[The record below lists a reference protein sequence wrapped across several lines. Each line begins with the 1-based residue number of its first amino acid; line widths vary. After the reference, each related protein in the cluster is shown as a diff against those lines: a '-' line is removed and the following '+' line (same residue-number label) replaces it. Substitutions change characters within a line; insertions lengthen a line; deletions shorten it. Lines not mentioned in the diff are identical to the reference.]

1 MSGLPPI
8 ARRGFL
14 GATLGGGLLAGLP
27 LRAAGATH
35 VLIVH
40 DPAIPA
46 SRAFAVAAAARGATL
61 AATEGEAVR
70 IARDIGLRLRP
81 DRIAGLTGYADFLLF
96 ADALRETGYRI
107 AGHGFHGGDHRCHGA
122 LADCARLLETSGAA
136 WPEALAEVVIGV
148 GRAMRRPVPRRTGI
162 LVSWIAVPR
171 AI

>member
-1 MSGLPPI
+1 MSVLAPI
-8 ARRGFL
+8 GRRGFL
-14 GATLGGGLLAGLP
+14 SATLGGGLLAGLP

-70 IARDIGLRLRP
+70 IARDVGLRLRP
-81 DRIAGLTGYADFLLF
+81 DRIAGLTGYADFLLY

-107 AGHGFHGGDHRCHGA
+107 AGHGFHGGEHRCHGA
-122 LADCARLLETSGAA
+122 LAECAPLLAASGTA
-136 WPEALAEVVIGV
+136 WPEALAEGVIGV
-148 GRAMRRPVPRRTGI
+148 GRAMRGPAPDRAGM

-171 AI
+171 PV